1 MMKRFFDLS
10 LRYKIPIWGSFII
23 VVTTALVSLSLV
35 YKAYDDLR
43 ENLLASSASLAHRLA
58 EDLFHPMM
66 EDDLWKAFEIIN
78 APLVASHARDVLRP
92 KIILILDNELKVVS
106 STDPMLIPM
115 GTAVERLTPEYS
127 MFVQRIGESRSLTNP
142 TYDMQDEKNF
152 YIAAPIVHDGFTL
165 GTLIVVHAKDEIL
178 WPKFFKILIHGAT
191 MGVIALAIL
200 LPINWYWAH
209 RTARPLVLI
218 GQRMKEN
225 DLDAATEV
233 VDQLYPYH
241 DELGELF
248 QAYKRM
254 LVEQKGKEA
263 LEQQVVQ
270 SERLAAVGHLAAGVA
285 HEINNPLGGMLT
297 AIDTLN
303 AYGTMDA
310 RTAKTVALIQRGL
323 KQIKDTVSAL
333 LVEARVRNRALEPQD
348 FDDVHALIVPQAQKK
363 ELQLQWHSDLARAV
377 PLQANQVRQVL
388 INLLLNAIQAANARG
403 LVECQVQDQQSQ
415 LQLWVENDG
424 QGFTPEQR
432 SHLFE
437 PFSPLSKSGQGHGL
451 GLWVTYQIVQQLGG
465 TIDLMQEG
473 GRVRFTVTLPLD
485 STKEA

>member
-1 MMKRFFDLS
+1 MKRFFDLS

-23 VVTTALVSLSLV
+23 IVTTLLVSLSLV

-43 ENLLASSASLAHRLA
+43 ENLLASSASLAHRLS

-78 APLVASHARDVLRP
+78 APLVSSNARDVLRP
-92 KIILILDNELKVVS
+92 KIILILDNGLNVVA

-115 GTAVERLTPEYS
+115 GTPVNQLTPEYS
-127 MFVQRIGESRSLTNP
+127 MFVQRIGESKSLTMP

-152 YIAAPIVHDGFTL
+152 YIASPIVHDGFAL
-165 GTLIVVHAKDEIL
+165 GTLIVVHSKDEIL
-178 WPKFFKILIHGAT
+178 WPRFFQILVHGAT
-191 MGVIALAIL
+191 MGLIALAIL

-225 DLDAATEV
+225 DLEAATEV
-233 VDQLYPYH
+233 VDRLYPYH

-248 QAYKRM
+248 EAYKRM
-254 LVEQKGKEA
+254 LLEQKNKRI
-263 LEQQVVQ
+263 LEKQVVQ

-303 AYGTMDA
+303 AYGNMDA
-310 RTAKTVALIQRGL
+310 RTAKTVALLQRGL

-348 FDDVHALIVPQAQKK
+348 LEDVRALVVPQVQKK
-363 ELQLQWHSDLARAV
+363 ELQLQWTCKLERAV
-377 PLQANQVRQVL
+377 PVQANQVRQVL
-388 INLLLNAIQAANARG
+388 INLLLNAVQAANARS
-403 LVECQVQDQQSQ
+403 VVQCVVDDQQTQ

-424 QGFTPEQR
+424 KGFTREQR

-437 PFSPLSKSGQGHGL
+437 PFSPLSQSGQGHGL

-465 TIDLMQEG
+465 KIDLHQEG
-473 GRVRFTVTLPLD
+473 GRVRFTVTLPLGD
-485 STKEA
+485 TKEA

>member
-1 MMKRFFDLS
+1 MLQRFFDLS
-10 LRYKIPIWGSFII
+10 LRYKIPIWGSFLI
-23 VVTTALVSLSLV
+23 VVTTLLVSLSLV

-43 ENLLASSASLAHRLA
+43 ENLLAGSASLAHRLA
-58 EDLFHPMM
+58 DDLFHPLM
-66 EDDLWKAFEIIN
+66 EDDLWRAFGIIN
-78 APLVASHARDVLRP
+78 APLVASDAKDVQKPRF
-92 KIILILDNELKVVS
+92 ILVLDNELKVVT

-115 GTAVERLTPEYS
+115 GTQVSQLTPEYS
-127 MFVQRIGESRSLTNP
+127 MFVQRIAESKSLTHP

-165 GTLIVVHAKDEIL
+165 GTLIVVHSKDEIL
-178 WPKFFKILIHGAT
+178 WPKFFRILIHGAT

-200 LPINWYWAH
+200 LPINWYWAR
-209 RTARPLVLI
+209 RTVRPLVLI
-218 GQRMKEN
+218 SQRMKEN
-225 DLDAATEV
+225 DLNAATEV

-254 LVEQKGKEA
+254 LVEQKGQEA
-263 LEQQVVQ
+263 LERQVVQ

-303 AYGTMDA
+303 AYGNMDA

-323 KQIKDTVSAL
+323 KQIKETVGAL
-333 LVEARVRNRALEPQD
+333 LVEARVRNRDLEPQD
-348 FDDVHALIVPQAQKK
+348 FEDVRSLILPQAQKK
-363 ELQLQWHSDLARAV
+363 ELQLQWQSNLARAV

-388 INLLLNAIQAANARG
+388 INLLLNAIHAANSRG
-403 LVECQVQDQQSQ
+403 VVDCLVEDHDST
-415 LQLWVENDG
+415 LLLAVENDG
-424 QGFTPEQR
+424 KGFSPEQR
-432 SHLFE
+432 AHLFE
-437 PFSPLSKSGQGHGL
+437 PFSPLSQSGQGHGL

-465 TIDLMQEG
+465 KIDLTQQN
-473 GRVRFTVTLPLD
+473 GRVRFAVTLPLL
-485 STKEA
+485 KHNQA

>member
-10 LRYKIPIWGSFII
+10 LRYKIPIWGSFLI
-23 VVTTALVSLSLV
+23 VVTTMLVSLSLV

-43 ENLLASSASLAHRLA
+43 ENLLVTSASLAHRLA
-58 EDLFHPMM
+58 DDLFHPLM
-66 EDDLWKAFEIIN
+66 EDDLWRAFDIIN
-78 APLVASHARDVLRP
+78 APLMASHARDTQKPRF
-92 KIILILDNELKVVS
+92 ILILDNELNVVT

-115 GTAVERLTPEYS
+115 GTKVSQLTPEYS
-127 MFVQRIGESRSLTNP
+127 MFVQRIADSRKELNP

-152 YIAAPIVHDGFTL
+152 YIAAPISHDGFTL

-178 WPKFFKILIHGAT
+178 WPRFFKILIHGAT

-200 LPINWYWAH
+200 LPVNWYWAH

-218 GQRMKEN
+218 SQRMREN
-225 DLDAATEV
+225 DLEAASQV

-241 DELGELF
+241 DELGALF
-248 QAYKRM
+248 ESYKRM
-254 LVEQKGKEA
+254 LIEQKEKQA
-263 LEQQVVQ
+263 LEQMVVK

-303 AYGTMDA
+303 AYGNMDA

-323 KQIKDTVSAL
+323 KQIKDTVGAL
-333 LVEARVRNRALEPQD
+333 LVEARVRNRDLEPQD
-348 FDDVHALIVPQAQKK
+348 FEDVRALVFPQAQKK
-363 ELQLQWHSDLARAV
+363 ELQLQWSANLARAV

-388 INLLLNAIQAANARG
+388 INLLLNAINAANCRG
-403 LVECQVQDQQSQ
+403 VVECQVQDHQSQ
-415 LQLWVENDG
+415 LEMWVENDG
-424 QGFTPEQR
+424 KGFTLEQR
-432 SHLFE
+432 QHLFE

-465 TIDLMQEG
+465 KIDLTQHD
-473 GRVRFTVTLPLD
+473 GRVRFTVTLPLEEN
-485 STKEA
+485 KIA